1 MILGSMRVIGELRL
15 AAAECRP
22 GTASAGRG
30 TAVRISDETVG
41 TDRSSSRRCSV
52 DFWRLV
58 LCLPD
63 FLLFGSAKVRR
74 GQPKELG
81 DTRDPERVSGSLASP
96 EQRPPSGTAR

>member
-1 MILGSMRVIGELRL
+1 MTVSLKDVAK
-15 AAAECRP
+15 AAGKST
-22 GTASAGRG
+22 GTVSQVLNNRRAN
-30 TAVRISDETVG
+30 VRISDETVG